1 MDVVIFWG
9 AGQRS
14 EDLVAITNAAGDA
27 GLDYR
32 IVEIR
37 DDDFLSNS
45 VKEDLYR
52 SGELGPHTQVIARF
66 AAAEGAAAHTHYLS
80 LSEDGRQTLPAALFL
95 SWLRT
100 PPGEPDFPLQAP
112 WRGTVHAF
120 WARSGR
126 LRDDYQ
132 LQRLAWR
139 SGPTISY
146 AWRKGGSDHNAVAAM
161 LDLCAYV
168 GTVKGEAPYLE
179 PEYIAARMLGVAG
192 DTVACL
198 GGKFKRALVVGAPRT
213 SLQAQHNY
221 LIDGLQGC
229 NGRAPRMLGAS
240 EDLQALASAMRHP
253 LVRGV
258 ESKRQKSKLE
268 NVFMVRAERCNLAA
282 MDELRTAHP
291 ALLGMTEHSGGSGL
305 QVYRRVACSLTI
317 SREFNL
323 LSARQGDARNMLC
336 LLENI
341 AMLRRQGIRF
351 TLNLAHLIHGRAELQ
366 AASLQWATGQDDA
379 ELFFYLLQAV
389 NPPDRPGLMEQCY
402 TLALQASR
410 SLAMELL
417 AQVYPKATVAQL
429 IAVGI
434 GHGAAEEVVCAW
446 LSEIDWITS
455 HDSAEVVLAA
465 LARHKLFSILASQ
478 AKDFPGPFK
487 NLMTV
492 MYENQQ
498 LYASYAEA
506 LLEYAQETRDR
517 MLHRQL
523 EQGYF
528 QVDRCDAMRHKPIND
543 AGQN

>member
-1 MDVVIFWG
+1 MDIVIFWG

-14 EDLVAITNAAGDA
+14 EDLVAVAGAAGDA

-37 DDDFLSNS
+37 DDDFLSS
-45 VKEDLYR
+45 PVKEDLYR
-52 SGELGPHTQVIARF
+52 SGDLGPHTQVIASF
-66 AAAEGAAAHTHYLS
+66 AAADGEAAHTHYLS

-100 PPGEPDFPLQAP
+100 PPGEPDFSLQAP
-112 WRGTVHAF
+112 WQGTAHAF
-120 WARSGR
+120 WPRSGR

-132 LQRLAWR
+132 SQRLAWR

-146 AWRKGGSDHNAVAAM
+146 AWRKGCSDHNAVAAM

-168 GTVKGEAPYLE
+168 GTVRGEAPCLE

-198 GGKFKRALVVGAPRT
+198 GGRFRRALVVGAPRT
-213 SLQAQHNY
+213 SLQAQHDY

-229 NGRAPRMLGAS
+229 NGRPPRMLGAS

-268 NVFMVRAERCNLAA
+268 NVFMVRAERCSLAA
-282 MDELRTAHP
+282 MDELRIAHP
-291 ALLGMTEHSGGSGL
+291 ALLGMTERSGGSGL
-305 QVYRRVACSLTI
+305 QVYRRVACSLAI

-323 LSARQGDARNMLC
+323 LSARQGDAGNLLC

-351 TLNLAHLIHGRAELQ
+351 RLNLAQLIHGRVELQ

-379 ELFFYLLQAV
+379 ELFFHLLQAV

-434 GHGAAEEVVCAW
+434 SHGAAEEVVCAW

-455 HDSAEVVLAA
+455 HDSAEEVLEA
-465 LARHKLFSILASQ
+465 LARHKLLSILALQ
-478 AKDFPGPFK
+478 ARDFPGPFK
-487 NLMTV
+487 NLMAV

-498 LYASYAEA
+498 LYSSHAEA
-506 LLEYAQETRDR
+506 LLAYAQEHGDHV
-517 MLHRQL
+517 LHRL
-523 EQGYF
+523 LKQGNF
-528 QVDRCDAMRHKPIND
+528 QVDQCDASQAN
-543 AGQN
+543 Q